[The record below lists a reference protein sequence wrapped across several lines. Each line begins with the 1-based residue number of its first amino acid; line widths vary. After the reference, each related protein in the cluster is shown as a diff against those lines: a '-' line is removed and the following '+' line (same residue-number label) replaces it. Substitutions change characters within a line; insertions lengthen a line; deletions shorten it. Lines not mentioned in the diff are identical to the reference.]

1 MTMTFDM
8 SRLENAIRRYRG
20 AAVKETSEVVR
31 SAARNFIIKAI
42 GVTPPSVNGKA
53 DGTAKKRG
61 EAVIQNDLDHIFLGL
76 DPESYRQF
84 LARGGR
90 DVRRELYRKDGTIYV
105 TDTDIEIGSPK
116 DWHQQNRRE
125 NGRVHRIGRKTRD
138 IGRHKNWDRGV
149 LLASE
154 KKAYIARVLKKVGTL
169 AAGWNASA
177 IKLQATRYPAWIK
190 HRGHA
195 NGQCLVEETPR
206 GIRIRMENMV
216 GFATKVRGL
225 DRRIKWAINAQAGA
239 LERAA
244 DAIMAKTAR
253 RAGFR

>member
-31 SAARNFIIKAI
+31 SAARNFIVKAA

-61 EAVIQNDLDHIFLGL
+61 EAVIQNDLDHILHGL
-76 DPESYRQF
+76 APGIYDKFMEM
-84 LARGGR
+84 GGR
-90 DVRRELYRKDGTIYV
+90 SVRREMYRKDGTIFV
-105 TDTDIEIGSPK
+105 TDSDIAINSIK
-116 DWHQQNRRE
+116 DWHQQNRRD

-149 LLASE
+149 VVLSE
-154 KKAYIARVLKKVGTL
+154 KKAYIAKVMRRVGML

-177 IKLQATRYPAWIK
+177 IKLGARFPAWIK
-190 HRGHA
+190 RHGHGG
-195 NGQCLVEETPR
+195 GQCLVEETPR

-244 DAIMAKTAR
+244 NAIMAKTAR